1 MPFSNQTL
9 LVVFSVLALLAI
21 VSKVIRGPRR
31 RSLFN
36 RPQRRARSATVSFSS
51 YSSKALLNGWE
62 RKVLVALRD
71 QIPAGLYICP
81 QVRLADFLNIQGE
94 DWQSR
99 QYAVSQVAQ
108 KSIDF
113 AIIDM
118 TSGNPVLAIELDG
131 PTHERPD
138 RQRRDALVEGV
149 MRQVNVPLKRFKS
162 AEKVDVRPFFQLYE
176 QVTRQNAR
184 R

>member
-9 LVVFSVLALLAI
+9 LVVFGVLVLLAI
-21 VSKVIRGPRR
+21 LSEVTRGPRR

-36 RPQRRARSATVSFSS
+36 RSQRRPGSATVSFSS

-62 RKVLVALRD
+62 RKVLVELHD
-71 QIPAGLYICP
+71 QIPPGLYVCP
-81 QVRLADFLNIQGE
+81 QVRLADLLNIHAG

-108 KSIDF
+108 KSVDF
-113 AIIDM
+113 VIIDM
-118 TSGNPVLAIELDG
+118 ASGNPVLAIELDG
-131 PTHERPD
+131 PTHDRPE

-149 MRQVNVPLKRFKS
+149 MRQVNVPLKRFKP
-162 AEKVDVRPFFQLYE
+162 AERVDVRAFFQLYG
-176 QVTRQNAR
+176 QVTRQSAR